1 MTQMKASIIIPTYN
15 GAHKISILLKSLLR
29 QDTSDFEVIIIIDG
43 SIDNTVEIVK
53 TFVPAF
59 PKAQIIMQS
68 NSGRSRVRNRGAE
81 RASGE
86 ILIFYDDD
94 MEPTHDSVSRH
105 IYFHEKYQGI
115 LGGNQIEERGAK
127 KTDIQNYKATRNEIW
142 MSKYANG
149 LTRLD
154 HSNLFFTA
162 ANCSMK
168 RETFFAMN
176 GFDERLSDAEDY
188 DLAYRALQKGI
199 DVFFD
204 KSNRAYHHDPITAR
218 SYIQRLRQY
227 SRAHAMLQA
236 FHPERKTSQ
245 RRSFFVKRIIYS
257 SLALRF
263 WVRLIDEGFLKSRLL
278 PESARFKLYDLII
291 QAMAVEY
298 PNRSL

>member
-1 MTQMKASIIIPTYN
+1 MVSVVV
-15 GAHKISILLKSLLR
+15 LV
-29 QDTSDFEVIIIIDG
+29 EVVVVVDG
-43 SIDNTVEIVK
+43 STDNTVDVLNNYRDKFFAYRVIVQQNK
-53 TFVPAF
+53 
-59 PKAQIIMQS
+59 
-68 NSGRSRVRNRGAE
+68 GRAVVRNTGVKE
-81 RASGE
+81 SSGDL
-86 ILIFYDDD
+86 LIFYDDD

-188 DLAYRALQKGI
+188 DLAYRTLQKGI

-245 RRSFFVKRIIYS
+245 RRSFFVNRIIYS

-263 WVRLIDEGFLKSRLL
+263 WVRLIDDGFLKSRLL

-298 PNRSL
+298 PNRSI